1 MGGRKDLL
9 IVRKISANYGGVR
22 ALYSVTLEQNKGEIV
37 TLIGS
42 NGAGKTSLLNIISG
56 ILRPTAGKVYFNGQ
70 DITAMPPE
78 KIVELGISQVPEGR
92 HLFDTMTVKE
102 NLELGAYKRRG
113 VGRRKIM
120 EDMDKVFRLF
130 PILKERLNQRAETLS
145 GGEQQ
150 MVAIGRGLM
159 SKPLLLLLDEPTLG
173 LAPMVVEE
181 ILATI
186 QRLRDMGTT
195 ILMVEQ
201 NARAALRI
209 SDRGYVLQ
217 AGTIGFKGSASEL
230 LNNENVKQA
239 YLGKEPYTRR
249 ARV

>member
-1 MGGRKDLL
+1 LL

>member
-1 MGGRKDLL
+1 ML